1 VAPIFRTPR
10 HALELIVA
18 ALAGGV
24 VVLGGA
30 AALGKLDA
38 STTVVR
44 DEASTPTVEPAAF
57 SQHRPLSINDVYREA
72 APGVVHIAATTK
84 VPLPADPFFGT
95 PGGTTTQRAIGS
107 GFVIDKSGHIV
118 TNDHV
123 VAGANTVQVSFSD
136 NESMR
141 ARVVGTDPT
150 TDVAVLQVST
160 PARALKP
167 LPLGDSDEVRV
178 GDEVIAIGNPLG
190 FDRSVTSGIVSAL
203 GREIQA
209 PNAATIDHVIQT
221 DAALNHGNSGGP
233 LLNADGQVI
242 GVNAQIAPSASDANI
257 GIGFAIPI
265 NTVKQVAAQL
275 IKQGKVVHPFI
286 GIQVKAL
293 SPQIAGIFHL
303 PVRRGLLIAK
313 VYAGTGAARAGLKAG
328 KALVT
333 VDGDSWPAG
342 GDIIVRADGH
352 PIATIE
358 QLLELIAVKKPGESV
373 RLDVYRGAKKLS
385 IDVKLG
391 RLPSTPP

>member
-1 VAPIFRTPR
+1 L
-10 HALELIVA
+10 LELLVA
-18 ALAGGV
+18 ALAGGA

-30 AALGKLDA
+30 AALGKLDS
-38 STTVVR
+38 STTIVR
-44 DEASTPTVEPAAF
+44 YEGSAPASEPAAF
-57 SQHRPLSINDVYREA
+57 TQSHRLSINDVYREA
-72 APGVVHIAATTK
+72 APGVVHILAITRTPVA
-84 VPLPADPFFGT
+84 PDPFFGT
-95 PGGTTTQRAIGS
+95 PGGTQTSRAIGS

-123 VAGANTVQVSFSD
+123 VAGASTVQVSFSD

-150 TDVAVLQVST
+150 TDVAVLQVNA

-167 LPLGDSDEVRV
+167 LPLGNSDAVHV

-190 FDRSVTSGIVSAL
+190 YDRSVTSGIVSAL
-203 GREIQA
+203 GREITA

-233 LLNADGQVI
+233 LLNAAGQVV
-242 GVNAQIAPSASDANI
+242 GVNAQIAPSASNANI

-286 GIQVKAL
+286 GIRVQPL
-293 SPQIAGIFHL
+293 TPSIAGIFHL
-303 PVRRGLLIAK
+303 PVQHGLLIAK
-313 VYAGTGAARAGLKAG
+313 VFAGSGAQSAGLRAGKT
-328 KALVT
+328 LVT
-333 VDGDSWPAG
+333 VNGESWPAG
-342 GDIIVRADGH
+342 GDVIVRADGH
-352 PIATIE
+352 PVATIE
-358 QLLELIAVKKPGESV
+358 QLLDVINQKKPGQSV
-373 RLDVYRGAKKLS
+373 RLDIYRGTTLMH